1 LKTKLIF
8 SLILSALTLQ
18 GDQISF
24 AFYNDFFAGSDKH
37 FSNGG
42 ALSWLD
48 EDNSSSN
55 YTNFLLDLTNTLS
68 INLDK
73 SKNYNAGITLSQ
85 ITITPENTDLKTV
98 QYQDMP
104 YAGYAALS
112 TYLLQWDAKSFCEY
126 KISLG
131 VVGKEAMAE
140 FMQKSFLK
148 LIVNKEPKG
157 WNTQLKTQ
165 YTLNLLLQYGE
176 TTWESHNTNNFHAD
190 WFNHAGVTLGNF
202 NTSAFG
208 GSTFRIGKNYIKNFN
223 THYPYLADEASL
235 LGLNTITQHKGF
247 GWSLNTGVDAQ
258 LLAYS
263 YILDEAK
270 HEGYNSDK
278 NIVSASLYFGG
289 DLYYFNHK
297 LSLFYQSQ
305 SPYTKEES
313 KTDFFGGIV
322 YSYRF

>member
-1 LKTKLIF
+1 MLKTKFTFL
-8 SLILSALTLQ
+8 LLLSPLALQ

-24 AFYNDFFAGSDKH
+24 SFYNDFFAGSDKH

-55 YTNFLLDLTNTLS
+55 YTNFLLDITNALS

-85 ITITPENTDLKTV
+85 ITITPENTNLQTI
-98 QYQDMP
+98 QYEDMP

-112 TYLLQWDAKSFCEY
+112 TYLLQWDEKKFCEY

-131 VVGKEAMAE
+131 VVGKEAMSE
-140 FMQKSFLK
+140 EIQKSFHK
-148 LIVNKEPKG
+148 LIDNKEPKG

-165 YTLNLLLQYGE
+165 YTINFLLQYGE
-176 TTWESHNTNNFHAD
+176 ITWESQNNNSFHID
-190 WFNHAGVTLGNF
+190 WFNHFGATLGNF
-202 NTSAFG
+202 NTTAFG
-208 GSTFRIGKNYIKNFN
+208 GSILRLGKNYAKNFN

-235 LGLNTITQHKGF
+235 IELDTHHEGF
-247 GWSLNTGVDAQ
+247 GWSLNGGVDGQ

-263 YILDEAK
+263 YVLDEAQK
-270 HEGYNSDK
+270 EGYNSDK
-278 NIVSASLYFGG
+278 NLLSASLYFGG

-305 SPYTKEES
+305 SPYTKAET

-322 YSYRF
+322 YAYRF